1 MARVIR
7 RQKDELFDLAQ
18 RMYKS
23 FHRRITPI
31 YPWVLVRVLP
41 KEQQLGRIW
50 VPESQNKVIYE
61 GLVLETWQPF
71 WRSFSK
77 DAYDPN
83 EEQLERFFESDLKP
97 GDHVLFPHFEGMP
110 VPYLNEEEKDAYR
123 LVRESNSKDEKC
135 EIYGKLEYQEPIE
148 EQLRE
153 QFTEYF
159 LMKPRSL
166 GYTSISIDNFI
177 SGLLKDF
184 YVVRKTAEPRTT
196 SGYNGPR

>member
-7 RQKDELFDLAQ
+7 RQKDELFELAQ
-18 RMYKS
+18 KMYKS

-41 KEQQLGRIW
+41 KEQQLGSIY

-61 GLVLETWQPF
+61 GIVLETWQPF
-71 WRSFSK
+71 LKSVQMR
-77 DAYDPN
+77 
-83 EEQLERFFESDLKP
+83 EEDCPPRREYYIEVKSELHP

-110 VPYLNEEEKDAYR
+110 VPYLNAEEKDAYR
-123 LVRESNSKDEKC
+123 LVRETNSRDEKC

-148 EQLRE
+148 EKLKE
-153 QFTEYF
+153 F
-159 LMKPRSL
+159 LFKKRGAGVSD
-166 GYTSISIDNFI
+166 SFANSFI
-177 SGLLKDF
+177 EGLLRDF

>member
-7 RQKDELFDLAQ
+7 RQKDELFELAQ

-50 VPESQNKVIYE
+50 MPESQNKVIYE

-148 EQLRE
+148 EQLKRVLDICPGPASMV
-153 QFTEYF
+153 QDVI
-159 LMKPRSL
+159 R
-166 GYTSISIDNFI
+166 
-177 SGLLKDF
+177 GLLREF
-184 YVVRKTAEPRTT
+184 YVVRKTAEPKTT

>member
-7 RQKDELFDLAQ
+7 RQKDELYELAQ

-23 FHRRITPI
+23 FNRRIKPI

-61 GLVLETWQPF
+61 GIVLETWEPF
-71 WRSFSK
+71 LKSVQMR
-77 DAYDPN
+77 
-83 EEQLERFFESDLKP
+83 EEDCPSRREYYIEVKSELYPS
-97 GDHVLFPHFEGMP
+97 DHVLFPHFEGMP
-110 VPYLNEEEKDAYR
+110 VPYLNGEEKDAYR
-123 LVRESNSKDEKC
+123 LVRETNNKDEKC

-148 EQLRE
+148 DQLIE
-153 QFTEYF
+153 A
-159 LMKPRSL
+159 LKPL
-166 GYTSISIDNFI
+166 FNFNQSIDTFI
-177 SGLLKDF
+177 KGLLKDF